1 MNQIEKEIVLKILE
15 DASRAGY
22 AITVYDGGETVIEKS
37 ENKEA
42 VFAEMYST
50 DEDTLIFDQ
59 GDRQIGWVFLVYG
72 NDYAVISDYSDNSST
87 EELLKNAMEIAEK
100 YS

>member
-1 MNQIEKEIVLKILE
+1 
-15 DASRAGY
+15 
-22 AITVYDGGETVIEKS
+22 
-37 ENKEA
+37 
-42 VFAEMYST
+42 MYST
-50 DEDTLIFDQ
+50 DEDTLFFDQ

-72 NDYAVISDYSDNSST
+72 NGWAVISDYSGNPST